1 MGDYTANS
9 HKCQTMLFGKSL
21 IDWQLLALRKANIL
35 EISMVTGY
43 LSETLKFQI
52 KYFENKNWSTT
63 NMVSSLLCAD
73 TWLSKNVNI
82 ISYSDIVY
90 SYKDVNK
97 IKNVEG
103 DIVVAYDPNW
113 EQLWSIRFEDP
124 LCDAETFKIKGS
136 KIIEIGNKPLS
147 INEIEGQ
154 YIGLIKITQN
164 GWNTIKNYLCNV
176 NQKEIEHMDMTS
188 LLKSLIHIG
197 VDIVGV
203 PIDEHWFEV
212 DTEDDLLAYNR
223 QFKINPIKY

>member
-113 EQLWSIRFEDP
+113 EQLWSIRF
-124 LCDAETFKIKGS
+124 
-136 KIIEIGNKPLS
+136 
-147 INEIEGQ
+147 
-154 YIGLIKITQN
+154 
-164 GWNTIKNYLCNV
+164 
-176 NQKEIEHMDMTS
+176 
-188 LLKSLIHIG
+188 
-197 VDIVGV
+197 
-203 PIDEHWFEV
+203 
-212 DTEDDLLAYNR
+212 
-223 QFKINPIKY
+223 